1 MVVIMTEISGADF
14 LKLSVNEVS
23 DLLLEKISDDK
34 TCSYALL
41 EGKCSDGKQYRLCV
55 KLELVE

>member
-1 MVVIMTEISGADF
+1 MTEISGADF

-41 EGKCSDGKQYRLCV
+41 EGESDGKRYRLCV
-55 KLELVE
+55 KLELIE

>member
-1 MVVIMTEISGADF
+1 MTEISSADF
-14 LKLSVNEVS
+14 LKLSVNDVS

-41 EGKCSDGKQYRLCV
+41 EGVCDDGKRYRLCV
-55 KLELVE
+55 KLELIDNE

>member
-1 MVVIMTEISGADF
+1 MTEISGADF
-14 LKLSVNEVS
+14 LKLSVNDVS

>member
-1 MVVIMTEISGADF
+1 MTEISGADF
-14 LKLSVNEVS
+14 LKLTVNDVS

-41 EGKCSDGKQYRLCV
+41 EGKCDDGKQYRLCV
-55 KLELVE
+55 KLELIE

>member
-1 MVVIMTEISGADF
+1 MTEISGADF
-14 LKLSVNEVS
+14 LELSVNEVS
-23 DLLLEKISDDK
+23 DLLLEGISDDK

-41 EGKCSDGKQYRLCV
+41 EGEFDGKQYRLCV

>member
-1 MVVIMTEISGADF
+1 MIFMKFSSADF
-14 LKLSVNEVS
+14 LKLSVNDVS
-23 DLLLEKISDDK
+23 DLLLEKMSDDK

-55 KLELVE
+55 KLELIE

>member
-14 LKLSVNEVS
+14 LELSVNEVS
-23 DLLLEKISDDK
+23 DLLLEGISDDK

-41 EGKCSDGKQYRLCV
+41 EGEFDGKQYRLCV

>member
-1 MVVIMTEISGADF
+1 MKFSSADF
-14 LKLSVNEVS
+14 LKLTVNEVS

-41 EGKCSDGKQYRLCV
+41 EGESDGKQYRLCV

>member
-1 MVVIMTEISGADF
+1 MTEISSADF
-14 LKLSVNEVS
+14 LKLSVNDVS

-41 EGKCSDGKQYRLCV
+41 EGVCDDGKRYRLCV

>member
-1 MVVIMTEISGADF
+1 MTEISGADF
-14 LKLSVNEVS
+14 LKLSVNDVS

-41 EGKCSDGKQYRLCV
+41 EGESDGKQYRLCV
-55 KLELVE
+55 KLELMDDE

>member
-1 MVVIMTEISGADF
+1 MTKISSADF
-14 LKLSVNEVS
+14 LELSVNDVS
-23 DLLLEKISDDK
+23 DLLLEKMSDDK

-41 EGKCSDGKQYRLCV
+41 EGECGDGKRYRLCV

>member
-1 MVVIMTEISGADF
+1 MTEISGADF

-41 EGKCSDGKQYRLCV
+41 EGESDGKRYRLCV
-55 KLELVE
+55 KLELMDDE

>member
-1 MVVIMTEISGADF
+1 MTEISGADF
-14 LKLSVNEVS
+14 LKLTVNDVS
-23 DLLLEKISDDK
+23 DLLLEGISDDK

-41 EGKCSDGKQYRLCV
+41 EGESDGKQYRLCV